1 MTDYHMYFSIIAEPL
16 ESQLNKQGYTL
27 GENPERYD
35 TMLKH
40 IFAFHMNGILT
51 KGETDRAL
59 ERYNKFIRKIA
70 KEIEKNG

>member
-1 MTDYHMYFSIIAEPL
+1 MTDYHIYFSIIAEPL

-51 KGETDRAL
+51 KSEADKAL
-59 ERYNKFIRKIA
+59 QRYNKFIRGIA
-70 KEIEKNG
+70 KEMKQ

>member
-1 MTDYHMYFSIIAEPL
+1 MKDYHMYFSIISEPL

-27 GENPERYD
+27 GENHERYD

-59 ERYNKFIRKIA
+59 ERYNKFIRGIA
-70 KEIEKNG
+70 KEMKQ